1 MERQSIFILLVCA
14 LCMCASVV
22 SAKDPVTISV
32 SGTGSVTIPPE
43 YVSVSV
49 GVETQAATASEALQ
63 ANNQLATSATV
74 AITGLGID
82 DDDLTTS
89 SVSLNPVTSYNDTDG
104 TSTITGFRAS
114 NTLSVTVRPQEGGDD
129 LDTLVGEVLTE
140 LVNQGINTIN
150 DVTFKADNT
159 TEAAD
164 AARTL
169 AVDNA
174 YAVASVFAKAACYGI
189 VGVADM
195 KVNDGNIP
203 QPVESN
209 VMFAAAPT
217 LSTPI
222 SSGDITV
229 SSSVGIDYFIEKLKD
244 CDVDYSGK

>member
-1 MERQSIFILLVCA
+1 
-14 LCMCASVV
+14 MCASVV

-89 SVSLNPVTSYNDTDG
+89 SVSLNPVTKYNSDDG

-159 TEAAD
+159 TEATD
-164 AARTL
+164 TARTL

-203 QPVESN
+203 QPVESD
-209 VMFAAAPT
+209 VLFAAAPSV
-217 LSTPI
+217 STPI

-229 SSSVGIDYFIEKLKD
+229 SSSVDIDYFIEKLKD

>member
-49 GVETQAATASEALQ
+49 GVETRATTASEALQ

-89 SVSLNPVTSYNDTDG
+89 SVSLNPVTAFNNG

-159 TEAAD
+159 TEATD
-164 AARTL
+164 TARTL

-203 QPVESN
+203 QPVESD
-209 VMFAAAPT
+209 VLFAAAPSV
-217 LSTPI
+217 STPI

-229 SSSVGIDYFIEKLKD
+229 SSSVDIDYFIEKLKD